1 MMTTPDD
8 SKIPVLIDCDPG
20 HDDAIALMLA
30 LGSRRLDVL
39 GVTTVA
45 GNGTGPVTYRNARKV
60 LSVLGANVPVAKGA
74 DRPLLRKLVTAPS
87 VHGKSAL
94 DGPEL
99 PEVPETGAPAEALD
113 LITEVL
119 LGNPDR
125 RVVWIATGPLTNVAI
140 ALVARPRI
148 KNALERIVIMGG
160 STGAGNWTPSAEF
173 NIHVDPEAA
182 KIVFD
187 SGVPLTMIGLDVT
200 HKALVYPDE
209 VERLRAAG
217 RIGKL
222 AAELLDFYSIFYR
235 KRGFRGNPI
244 HDAAA
249 VAHVIDGSLVTTRRA
264 RVEVET
270 HGEFTSGRT
279 VTDFSPEGLEA
290 ANCDVGLDIDRER
303 FVELLYATIRSM
315 G

>member
-1 MMTTPDD
+1 MK
-8 SKIPVLIDCDPG
+8 SVGSAKIPVLIDCDPG

-30 LGSRRLDVL
+30 IGSNRLDVL

-45 GNGTGPVTYRNARKV
+45 GNGTGANTYRNARKV
-60 LSVLGANVPVAKGA
+60 LSALGADIPVAKGS
-74 DRPLLRKLVTAPS
+74 DRPLLRELVTAPS
-87 VHGKSAL
+87 VHGASGL
-94 DGPEL
+94 DGPLL
-99 PEVPETGAPAEALD
+99 PEVREDGKPVEAID
-113 LITEVL
+113 LITGVL
-119 LGNPDR
+119 SGQDDGR
-125 RVVWIATGPLTNVAI
+125 ITWIAIGPLTNVAI
-140 ALVARPRI
+140 ALLARPHL
-148 KNALERIVIMGG
+148 KDNLERIVIMGG

-182 KIVFD
+182 KVVFD

-209 VERLRAAG
+209 VDRMRISG

-222 AAELLDFYSIFYR
+222 AAELLDFYSIFYGG
-235 KRGFRGNPI
+235 KGFKGNPI
-244 HDAAA
+244 HDAVA

-264 RVEVET
+264 RVDVET

-279 VTDFSPEGLEA
+279 VTDFSPEAPEK
-290 ANCDVGLDIDRER
+290 ANCDVGLDIDRES
-303 FVELLYATIRSM
+303 FVELLYAAIRDL